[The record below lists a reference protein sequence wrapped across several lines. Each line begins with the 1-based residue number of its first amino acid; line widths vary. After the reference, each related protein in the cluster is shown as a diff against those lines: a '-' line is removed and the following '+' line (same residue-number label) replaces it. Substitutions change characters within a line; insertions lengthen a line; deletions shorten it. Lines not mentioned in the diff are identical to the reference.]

1 MGYSL
6 AVRELLTVG
15 EVELLVFA
23 SVPLSRDGPVAGAAV
38 SQEEGA
44 FVCLREVGTVVAKFL
59 EPLQFSLALALVCC
73 AAAL

>member
-1 MGYSL
+1 MEDSL
-6 AVRELLTVG
+6 PVQELLTVG

-23 SVPLSRDGPVAGAAV
+23 SVPLSRDGPIAGAAV

-59 EPLQFSLALALVCC
+59 EPLQFSLALALVCY

>member
-1 MGYSL
+1 M

-23 SVPLSRDGPVAGAAV
+23 SVLLSRDGPVAGAAV
-38 SQEEGA
+38 SQEEEA
-44 FVCLREVGTVVAKFL
+44 SFVCLREVGTVVAKFL
-59 EPLQFSLALALVCC
+59 ASLQFSQALALACC

>member
-1 MGYSL
+1 MEDSL
-6 AVRELLTVG
+6 ALRELLTVG

-38 SQEEGA
+38 SQEEEA

-59 EPLQFSLALALVCC
+59 EPLQFSLALALVCS

>member
-1 MGYSL
+1 MGDSL

-23 SVPLSRDGPVAGAAV
+23 SVPQSRDEPVAGAAV
-38 SQEEGA
+38 SPEEGA

-59 EPLQFSLALALVCC
+59 ASLQFSLALALVCC
-73 AAAL
+73 AVAL

>member
-1 MGYSL
+1 MEDSL

-23 SVPLSRDGPVAGAAV
+23 SVPLSHDGLVAGAVV
-38 SQEEGA
+38 SQEGEA

-59 EPLQFSLALALVCC
+59 ASLQFSLALALVCC

>member
-1 MGYSL
+1 MAG
-6 AVRELLTVG
+6 RELLTVG

-23 SVPLSRDGPVAGAAV
+23 LVLLSHDELVAGAAV
-38 SQEEGA
+38 SLEEEA
-44 FVCLREVGTVVAKFL
+44 FVCFQEVGTVVAKFL

>member
-1 MGYSL
+1 MEDSL

-23 SVPLSRDGPVAGAAV
+23 SVPQSRDGLVAGAAV
-38 SQEEGA
+38 SQEEEA

-59 EPLQFSLALALVCC
+59 EPQQFSLALALVCC

>member
-1 MGYSL
+1 MEDSL

-23 SVPLSRDGPVAGAAV
+23 SVPLSRDGPVVGAAV

-73 AAAL
+73 VAAL